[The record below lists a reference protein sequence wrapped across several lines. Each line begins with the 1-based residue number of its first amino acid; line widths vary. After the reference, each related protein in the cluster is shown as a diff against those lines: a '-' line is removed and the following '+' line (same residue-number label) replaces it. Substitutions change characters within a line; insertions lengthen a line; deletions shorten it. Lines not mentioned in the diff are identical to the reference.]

1 MGSVDK
7 RITHEFW
14 GGAYCVKVVRSL
26 GVVTL
31 RILEGQEWDELDEET
46 TLEIYRSLGELM
58 GVSDVES

>member
-7 RITHEFW
+7 RVTHEFW
-14 GGAYCVKVVRSL
+14 GGEYCVKVVRSL

-31 RILEGQEWDELDEET
+31 RILDGQDWAELDEET